1 MIFDTKVFQEIVRR
15 LFPDIKNKQI
25 QIFDDGWDFV
35 VFVIEGRKAVRFPRR
50 PDYAEKLP
58 VEVSFLNHFSSQ
70 FPVSVPD
77 FTLHR
82 DEKTGLPYVTYD
94 FIPGIQFT
102 KNISDTFSKKELRQ
116 TARQIGSFLDKLHSL
131 SVDKAKKLGVRQV
144 ESLKTWRSKFEKITT
159 KVFPHI
165 SGPEQDWATSIFQ
178 NFFTT
183 VQKSPMPLTVIHS
196 DIMPEHI
203 IVNPQTHSLSGIIDF
218 GDIEIGDPAYDFAF
232 LAKYGTDFLEWTYE
246 TYKQPKDIAFEIRRQ
261 FYLDR
266 LAITNLEHSIETKD
280 QTMIEKHKTELSA
293 YISKQLFPLPGSD

>member
-1 MIFDTKVFQEIVRR
+1 MFHS
-15 LFPDIKNKQI
+15 P
-25 QIFDDGWDFV
+25 
-35 VFVIEGRKAVRFPRR
+35 
-50 PDYAEKLP
+50 
-58 VEVSFLNHFSSQ
+58 SS
-70 FPVSVPD
+70 S
-77 FTLHR
+77 TLSR
-82 DEKTGLPYVTYD
+82 NSLISCLE
-94 FIPGIQFT
+94 
-102 KNISDTFSKKELRQ
+102 SDTFSEAELRQ
-116 TARQIGSFLDKLHSL
+116 AAHQIGSFLNKLHSL
-131 SVDKAKKLGVRQV
+131 PVNKAKELGVRQV
-144 ESLKTWRSKFEKITT
+144 ESLETWKNKFEKIKTN
-159 KVFPHI
+159 VFPHI